1 MNTLLSIL
9 KLQLILAL
17 GYMSFDSLQDKN
29 TITLNIDIEVTKYN
43 KGQIAIALFNNSDD
57 FLKTPIRSDAIAVK
71 ENKVTVV
78 FTEIPKGT
86 YSFSYYHDVNFN
98 NELDTNFMGIP
109 KEPYGFSND
118 QKGSFGPPSF
128 EEAKI
133 TLNKDTT
140 LQLTIK

>member
-9 KLQLILAL
+9 KLQLILTL

-57 FLKTPIRSDAIAVK
+57 FLKTPIRSYAIAVK

-78 FTEIPKGT
+78 LRKYLKAHIVFR
-86 YSFSYYHDVNFN
+86 
-98 NELDTNFMGIP
+98 
-109 KEPYGFSND
+109 
-118 QKGSFGPPSF
+118 
-128 EEAKI
+128 I
-133 TLNKDTT
+133 TTM
-140 LQLTIK
+140 